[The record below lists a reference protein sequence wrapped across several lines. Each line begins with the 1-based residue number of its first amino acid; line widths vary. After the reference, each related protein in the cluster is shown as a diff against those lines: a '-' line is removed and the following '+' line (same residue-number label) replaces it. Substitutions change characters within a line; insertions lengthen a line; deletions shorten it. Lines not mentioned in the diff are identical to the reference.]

1 MVLLGAIL
9 LAVFVLD
16 SPWSFLVVAGAVAF
30 EIGEAW
36 VLIRWSQRRT
46 VSMGAETLVGETGA
60 VVDALRPEG
69 RVRVQ
74 GEVWRARGAEGAL
87 PGELVRVR
95 ALDGLVLEVERLRD
109 ES

>member
-1 MVLLGAIL
+1 VIVLLGAIL

-16 SPWSFLVVAGAVAF
+16 SPWSYAVIVGAVAF
-30 EIGEAW
+30 ELTEAW

-46 VSMGAETLVGETGA
+46 VSMGAETLVGETGE

-74 GEVWRARGAEGAL
+74 GELWRARSPAEEELPAGAA
-87 PGELVRVR
+87 VRVR
-95 ALDGLVLEVERLRD
+95 ALDGLVLEVERV
-109 ES
+109 